1 MYGNG
6 KGQNGFWKPSGFV
19 SQHLQDESSTT
30 ENTAMP
36 FNFQTTPLSMQRQC
50 LPIAKHRS
58 QLMYA
63 MDKYSVIVVVG
74 ETGSGKST
82 QIPQYLFEN
91 GWCDEGFTVCCTQPR
106 RIAAQTLALRVSQEV
121 GTQLGQIVGYKVR
134 FDDKSGPETCIK
146 YCTDGIL
153 LREASLS
160 DPLLSK
166 YSVIMIDEAH
176 ELNYNTEI
184 LLGVVKKVRRKRKDL
199 RVIICS
205 ATIDAKSF
213 LDFFIPN
220 NISDE
225 KVPTEN
231 KEHNVKSRRK
241 RWGRVGDDIEQ
252 EPEETGDHDIGIENR
267 GTIISIDGRQHPVDV
282 LFSDKPVA
290 DYVDATVDLVLR
302 LILHDLKNPDS
313 GDILCFLATGEEID
327 RAVRTAEHR
336 IDSMGNIN
344 GGAASSQ
351 ILFLPLYGTL
361 PYHLQSRVF
370 QPKPASDTRRRV
382 IFATN
387 IAETSVTVPNVS
399 AVVDCGFVKLP
410 YFDQAT
416 GFDRLITTPISHAS
430 ATQVRIA
437 IVLDSFVLYIFWS
450 SLMYTLNINLASWK
464 SWTFKTW

>member
-1 MYGNG
+1 
-6 KGQNGFWKPSGFV
+6 
-19 SQHLQDESSTT
+19 
-30 ENTAMP
+30 
-36 FNFQTTPLSMQRQC
+36 
-50 LPIAKHRS
+50 
-58 QLMYA
+58 MYA
-63 MDKYSVIVVVG
+63 MEKFSVIVVIG

-121 GTQLGQIVGYKVR
+121 GTHLGQAVGYTVR
-134 FDDKSGPETCIK
+134 FDDKTGPETCIK
-146 YCTDGIL
+146 YCTDGML

-160 DPLLSK
+160 DPLLSR

-184 LLGVVKKVRRKRKDL
+184 LLGVLKKIRRKRKDL
-199 RVIICS
+199 RIIVCS

-225 KVPTEN
+225 KVPKD
-231 KEHNVKSRRK
+231 KEHNAKSRRN
-241 RWGRVGDDIEQ
+241 RWGRVVNDIEQ
-252 EPEETGDHDIGIENR
+252 EPEETGDRDNGIENR

-282 LFSDKPVA
+282 LFSEKPVA
-290 DYVDATVDLVLR
+290 DYVEATVDTVLR
-302 LILHDLKNPDS
+302 LILQDLKNPDS

-327 RAVRTAEHR
+327 RAVRTGEHR
-336 IDSMGNIN
+336 IDSMGIIN
-344 GGAASSQ
+344 GGPAASH

-361 PYHLQSRVF
+361 PYNLQSRVF

-410 YFDQAT
+410 YFDQTT
-416 GFDRLITTPISHAS
+416 GFDRLITAPISHAS
-430 ATQVRIA
+430 ASQVRIA
-437 IVLDSFVLYIFWS
+437 IFIEYSCYFLELTGV
-450 SLMYTLNINLASWK
+450 YTQ
-464 SWTFKTW
+464 